1 MRLTTDRVH
10 VEEGAVAAATWFESL
25 AVASHPL
32 QRRPRRN
39 YLLFI
44 QKSTTHTQI
53 RDPQIETR
61 LFPNSFAA
69 TSRQFSPIQ
78 IYESEKEISKCGRG
92 LKLAR
97 LPRSLAATLAVLPS
111 ISETP
116 FLDSCVPAFLIKSS
130 VSHLC

>member
-44 QKSTTHTQI
+44 QKSTKHTQI

-69 TSRQFSPIQ
+69 TSRLYLLS
-78 IYESEKEISKCGRG
+78 R
-92 LKLAR
+92 
-97 LPRSLAATLAVLPS
+97 
-111 ISETP
+111 
-116 FLDSCVPAFLIKSS
+116 
-130 VSHLC
+130 